1 MCFRWTVFG
10 VIALGFIGKSIGIS
24 FAAKTGEEEVFK
36 SIFLRLNSDRS
47 IVPVERSG
55 AGGGLTT
62 FGDAVLLLT
71 HEGKIFSARSARDIK
86 EMAIETPEN
95 GFSAYKRASASERY
109 RNFTHRF
116 DYFRYNDILY
126 FRSESKHGLI
136 LSYTEFDE
144 DDECYVNAIAV
155 LVLNPDIRSV
165 EEISARREE
174 WEVVYRTRP
183 CLPLKEQ
190 WRAIEGHMAGGRITF
205 EAPTTVYLA
214 SGDYHWDGI
223 YAPEAIAQDP
233 DKHYGKVIAIDLT
246 SHDAR
251 IISTGHRNMQ
261 GIVIDRNGQL
271 WVAEHGVRGGDELNR
286 VIEGA
291 NYGWPEET
299 LGTRYNGLPVPNT
312 RSYGRHETFTAP
324 TFAWLP
330 SVSISNLTLIEN
342 FHESWD
348 GDLLMASLGRKS
360 IFRIRVK
367 DDRVVFAERIKIGKR
382 IRYVHQHSD
391 GRLVLWTDDKY
402 LIFLTPAEQ
411 SFVAEFIEGYIADAS
426 YDDTQRN
433 QIEVALGSCMECHSF
448 EPGIQMDAPSLAG
461 IFDAPVAAT
470 RYGGYSEALEGR
482 DGLWSRAELAAFLQD
497 PVAFAP
503 GTTMPDPEIDDPF
516 VLDELINL
524 LEAIS
529 NTAE

>member
-1 MCFRWTVFG
+1 M
-10 VIALGFIGKSIGIS
+10 
-24 FAAKTGEEEVFK
+24 
-36 SIFLRLNSDRS
+36 
-47 IVPVERSG
+47 
-55 AGGGLTT
+55 
-62 FGDAVLLLT
+62 
-71 HEGKIFSARSARDIK
+71 
-86 EMAIETPEN
+86 
-95 GFSAYKRASASERY
+95 
-109 RNFTHRF
+109 
-116 DYFRYNDILY
+116 
-126 FRSESKHGLI
+126 
-136 LSYTEFDE
+136 
-144 DDECYVNAIAV
+144 
-155 LVLNPDIRSV
+155 
-165 EEISARREE
+165 
-174 WEVVYRTRP
+174 
-183 CLPLKEQ
+183 
-190 WRAIEGHMAGGRITF
+190 
-205 EAPTTVYLA
+205 
-214 SGDYHWDGI
+214 
-223 YAPEAIAQDP
+223 
-233 DKHYGKVIAIDLT
+233 
-246 SHDAR
+246 
-251 IISTGHRNMQ
+251 
-261 GIVIDRNGQL
+261 
-271 WVAEHGVRGGDELNR
+271 
-286 VIEGA
+286 
-291 NYGWPEET
+291 
-299 LGTRYNGLPVPNT
+299 
-312 RSYGRHETFTAP
+312 
-324 TFAWLP
+324 
-330 SVSISNLTLIEN
+330 SISNLTAIEN
-342 FHESWD
+342 FHGSWD

-391 GRLVLWTDDKY
+391 GRLVLRTDEKY

-482 DGLWSRAELAAFLQD
+482 DGPWSRAELAAFLQD